1 MPADCADSSDME
13 DRPFARATVTRRSI
27 TLNPWR
33 PGLIDGG
40 PAAAVL
46 QRPARRDRVL
56 ADLTRIGDGE
66 LLVTFVPRDGA
77 NDSARRALLE
87 WAACVGWWR
96 VWLDDR
102 VVDLG
107 EQPAVIGRARVR
119 CPTCGTRWED
129 ERPEFWDRVRGDGWF
144 PASCLAC
151 GGSLPEWEIDEA
163 SAAQEC
169 DAHAVEERIDDRG
182 REALNRPVR

>member
-1 MPADCADSSDME
+1 MA

-40 PAAAVL
+40 PGGAALRRRAGATACSPTS
-46 QRPARRDRVL
+46 PASTTASCSSPSSRATAR
-56 ADLTRIGDGE
+56 
-66 LLVTFVPRDGA
+66 
-77 NDSARRALLE
+77 NDWARHALLE
-87 WAACVGWWR
+87 WAARVGWRR

-129 ERPEFWDRVRGDGWF
+129 ERPEFWDHVRGDGWF
-144 PASCLAC
+144 PPAAWPAAARCRS
-151 GGSLPEWEIDEA
+151 GRSTTPTPRA
-163 SAAQEC
+163 SALTTAN
-169 DAHAVEERIDDRG
+169 ARH
-182 REALNRPVR
+182 